1 MAIRFRERTIDDFKG
16 KLVGGGV
23 RPNLFEVNI
32 NFPAALGTLV
42 SAGGL
47 SEQAVQEKMRFMI
60 KAAELP
66 ASNVGDIPVALS
78 LIHI

>member
-32 NFPAALGTLV
+32 NFPAALGPLV
-42 SAGGL
+42 SAG
-47 SEQAVQEKMRFMI
+47 
-60 KAAELP
+60 
-66 ASNVGDIPVALS
+66 
-78 LIHI
+78 